1 MIDIRNWAALVSERA
16 GAYHLISF
24 WRELFNQIEKVVTY
38 VTVVVVAE
46 WLRRWTRNPLGS
58 PRAGS
63 NPADYE
69 ELFSRFLALISKC
82 FGKDLL
88 TRNKFDLNQLI
99 PLNLQRKVKNL
110 KHDIVFHLITY
121 QII

>member
-1 MIDIRNWAALVSERA
+1 MIDIRNLAALVSERA

-69 ELFSRFLALISKC
+69 KLFSCVLTLISKC
-82 FGKDLL
+82 LEMIF
-88 TRNKFDLNQLI
+88 
-99 PLNLQRKVKNL
+99 LQVASS
-110 KHDIVFHLITY
+110 ISVS
-121 QII
+121 